1 MKVLIILAAAFCL
14 ICCDTNE
21 ASSARVQVLT
31 NAQTGNKIVR
41 EIVSNTTFGS
51 DKQAYSIV
59 SSDGLQ
65 SPAFLV
71 AKADEGPFDVR
82 WVDEYRILV
91 RASDKRTI
99 HFSNVAS
106 ISGKVGSA
114 SGIYCEYSISLEVR
128 DAFQAHK

>member
-1 MKVLIILAAAFCL
+1 MKVIIIIAVALCL
-14 ICCDTNE
+14 LCCGANE
-21 ASSARVQVLT
+21 ASSSRVQEIT

-41 EIVSNTTFGS
+41 EIRSNTTLGS

-59 SSDGLQ
+59 SFDGLQ

-71 AKADEGPFDVR
+71 AKADVGPFDVR
-82 WVDEYRILV
+82 WVDKDHILV
-91 RASDKRTI
+91 RAGDQRII

-106 ISGKVGSA
+106 ISGEAGNA
-114 SGIYCEYSISLEVR
+114 SGTYREYSISLEVR